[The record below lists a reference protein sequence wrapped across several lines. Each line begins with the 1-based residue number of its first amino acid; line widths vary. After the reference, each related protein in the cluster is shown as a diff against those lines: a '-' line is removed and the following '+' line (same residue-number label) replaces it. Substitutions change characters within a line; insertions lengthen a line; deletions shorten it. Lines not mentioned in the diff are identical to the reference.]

1 MSLAP
6 VKEKII
12 SIQKRSIPILFIA
25 PTLIVILFVIIYPL
39 FYSFFLTFHKFTIGM
54 DSPRYIGLRNYV
66 SLFSDTRLLH
76 SLYLS
81 IAFTC
86 IALILEF
93 LIGLGLALLVDK
105 VIRGRSMIISILI
118 IPMGVMPVVIGLV
131 WRMLYH
137 PSYGVVNHVLTTLGF
152 KGPLWL
158 ASTRWALPA
167 LILSDIWQWTP
178 YIFLVILAGLQS
190 LPKEPFEAAKI
201 DGASSWQMFHQ
212 VCFPLLRP
220 VILVVLLLR
229 AMDLIKEFDKVYT
242 LTGGG
247 PGSATEIMSYYV
259 YKIGFKY
266 FKMGYGATCSF
277 LILFVIAALSFILIK
292 TWSSKVEL

>member
-1 MSLAP
+1 MNLTP

-12 SIQKRSIPILFIA
+12 SKQKRYIHILFIA
-25 PTLIVILFVIIYPL
+25 PTLIAIFLIIIYPL
-39 FYSFFLTFHKFTIGM
+39 FYSFLLTFHKFTIGM

-76 SLYLS
+76 SLYLG
-81 IAFTC
+81 IVFTC
-86 IALILEF
+86 IALVLEF
-93 LIGLGLALLVDK
+93 LIGLGSALLVDK
-105 VIRGRSMIISILI
+105 MIRGRSIIISILI
-118 IPMGVMPVVIGLV
+118 IPMGVMPVVVGLV

-137 PSYGVVNHVLTTLGF
+137 PNYGVVNHVLTTLGF
-152 KGPLWL
+152 EGPQWL

-178 YIFLVILAGLQS
+178 LIFLVILAGLQS

-212 VCFPLLRP
+212 ICFPLLRP
-220 VILVVLLLR
+220 MILVVLLLR

-259 YKIGFKY
+259 YRVGFKY
-266 FKMGYGATCSF
+266 FKIGYGATCSF
-277 LILFVIAALSFILIK
+277 LVLFLIAVLSFILIK
-292 TWSSKVEL
+292 ILPSEVEL